1 MFDSIAQNTQVPETI
16 NDSRMETDVFHWS
29 RMNVI
34 WIIHKHSFVDIMLV
48 NVYKKI
54 QKTSTTRVNEYK
66 FTQRYEDWHMPS
78 TFIRVCV
85 LVHVCKVSISSLLV
99 SSKNILWKNG
109 VLVVAYP
116 LHRHDMMWTC
126 LNCCTMIKTIKHIPP
141 KNTMEWL

>member
-16 NDSRMETDVFHWS
+16 NDSRMETDAFHWS

-85 LVHVCKVSISSLLV
+85 CVCVFWCMCVKSAYHHYSCHQKIYCERTGFSLLR
-99 SSKNILWKNG
+99 IHYIGMTWCERAWT
-109 VLVVAYP
+109 VVQ
-116 LHRHDMMWTC
+116 W
-126 LNCCTMIKTIKHIPP
+126 
-141 KNTMEWL
+141 